1 MLKTIFKSI
10 KPKFLA
16 YAVIA
21 LLIIIAV
28 IYFANHETKK
38 SYEVSAGRVHTIENM
53 VQLCT
58 VDLYNEIPVRDT
70 VNNKEIF
77 AIQKQRGSVSFDME
91 KLDVNSDGDTIK
103 IMLPAEVVDLYEAT
117 DDNSWQVVDT
127 KGLGLFKSDRLTAEE
142 DNIVKSRIKERAKKL
157 LYTNGT
163 IERARAEGV
172 RNLQTLMEKV
182 YQKPVVVNDTTPKGY
197 YASKYL

>member
-1 MLKTIFKSI
+1 MIKTIFKSI
-10 KPKFLA
+10 KSQYLA

-28 IYFANHETKK
+28 VYFVKHETTK
-38 SYEVSAGRVHTIENM
+38 SYEVSAGRVHNIENI

-91 KLDVNSDGDTIK
+91 KLNVNSDGDTVK
-103 IMLPAEVVDLYEAT
+103 IMLPAEIVDLYEAT

-127 KGLGLFKSDRLTAEE
+127 KGLDLFTSNKLTAEE
-142 DNIVKSRIKERAKKL
+142 DNIVKRRIKERSKKL

-172 RNLQTLMEKV
+172 KDLQALMEKV

-197 YASKYL
+197 YASKYF